1 MVFGDLG
8 EDSGTGVCFTR
19 DPSSG
24 EPQPYGDYLVNAQ
37 GEDVVAGTRN
47 TLSLA
52 DLEDQRP
59 GVHAELLGVMKTLE
73 NHYRDMCDIEF
84 TVENG
89 TLWILQ
95 TRVGK
100 RTARAAVR
108 LAVDMANEG
117 LIDRRQA
124 VLRVDP
130 AALEQLQRPTIAENA
145 GVEPLAH
152 GVAASPGAASGEA
165 VFDADRA
172 VERAGQDVAV
182 VLVRHE
188 TTPDDIHGM
197 AAAQGILTS
206 RGGKTSHAAVVA
218 RGMGKPAV
226 TGAAALNVDEGS
238 SLLTVGAVTINE
250 GEVVTIDGTSGNVY
264 GGVVPLEPAS
274 DTPQLEMLLTLGG
287 RIPARWASGPTPTHP
302 PTPPVPV
309 RRAPRG
315 SVWLAPST
323 CSWASGWPSFSRSSS
338 ARTPRCVTPPWN
350 GCASSRPKILKA
362 CSKRWTGSP

>member
-1 MVFGDLG
+1 MEQLPAAVTAVFSSWGNRRAVDYRRLHDISEDLGTACNIQTMVFGDLG
-8 EDSGTGVCFTR
+8 ENSGTGVCFTR

-37 GEDVVAGTRN
+37 GEDVVAGIRN

-52 DLEDQRP
+52 DLKEQRP
-59 GVHAELLGVMKTLE
+59 EVHGELIGVMDRLE
-73 NHYRDMCDIEF
+73 RHYRDMCDIEF

-117 LIDRRQA
+117 LIDRREA

-145 GVEPLAH
+145 GVTALAQ

-172 VERAGQDVAV
+172 VERASQGTGVL
-182 VLVRHE
+182 LVRHE

-197 AAAQGILTS
+197 AVAQGSSPAGGQDQPRRRGGPGYGEAGGDRS
-206 RGGKTSHAAVVA
+206 RGSQ
-218 RGMGKPAV
+218 RGRGIRPANRRRGHQS
-226 TGAAALNVDEGS
+226 TR
-238 SLLTVGAVTINE
+238 
-250 GEVVTIDGTSGNVY
+250 
-264 GGVVPLEPAS
+264 
-274 DTPQLEMLLTLGG
+274 G
-287 RIPARWASGPTPTHP
+287 R
-302 PTPPVPV
+302 
-309 RRAPRG
+309 
-315 SVWLAPST
+315 
-323 CSWASGWPSFSRSSS
+323 
-338 ARTPRCVTPPWN
+338 
-350 GCASSRPKILKA
+350 
-362 CSKRWTGSP
+362 